1 MNPQLKEAGLLK
13 KLFLKFSYW
22 KIFKAIK
29 LKEAGLLKEFFFFF
43 KFSYWKIFKKWANV
57 A

>member
-29 LKEAGLLKEFFFFF
+29 LKEAGLLKEFFFLNFHIG
-43 KFSYWKIFKKWANV
+43 KFSKSGPM
-57 A
+57 